1 MPSPD
6 RPPPAGVPP
15 HIDASP
21 ANGAPTSL
29 VLPLATLQALW
40 HQSRATASPSTPATR
55 NGRNLNGLL
64 IAHGRL
70 ALQTAG
76 LQTQA
81 LAGPLRS
88 TPLADAWTPP
98 DPLLGPSEGVC
109 LVVIA
114 SAAPRAAISGAAP
127 DAALT
132 LETAEDWLAQ
142 HARAWRLVSRALR
155 PVLALFWMSADG
167 AGFLGWRSARGEW
180 SAIAWLEL
188 PGSALRRV
196 HMGQS
201 LARLPVTPDLLPG
214 MEANV
219 NEQTGDH
226 DPDLDRYSRPRRALG
241 ASVLHTLQYRSTVV
255 IGLGRTGSPL
265 VHSAVR
271 LGMPVLGL
279 DPDVVEP
286 HNLDGDFSPLHEGWT
301 KASALRKQL
310 TPLARPGAAP
320 DLRALDVASPAA
332 GALIAATDGAIV
344 TAVDN
349 SRALLWANAWALAL
363 GRVHIVIASG
373 LSGPGGLAEAELR
386 VLLPGEACVLCAG
399 GLAESLERVLA
410 GLSEPHAPR
419 NAPFSEERPGSLR
432 SWSVLAGHHA
442 LRALEQVAAGRVR
455 HSLFRRLTEQDDGG
469 LRVEERAV
477 LKPVGGAFGGVE
489 CPMCRQLGG
498 AGLRAVS
505 AERLRQLLGAF
516 GNPP

>member
-1 MPSPD
+1 MVSPFPSGAA
-6 RPPPAGVPP
+6 RQPAAVAD
-15 HIDASP
+15 DAP
-21 ANGAPTSL
+21 ATL
-29 VLPLATLQALW
+29 VLPLAGLQTLW
-40 HQSRATASPSTPATR
+40 HHRRSGGPRRASADSSGAR
-55 NGRNLNGLL
+55 LSADLA
-64 IAHGRL
+64 IAHGSL
-70 ALQTAG
+70 VLQAAAG
-76 LQTQA
+76 HSLA
-81 LAGPLRS
+81 LAGPLRP

-98 DPLLGPSEGVC
+98 DPLQGPRDGVC
-109 LVVIA
+109 LVVLA
-114 SAAPRAAISGAAP
+114 SARPPMVAP
-127 DAALT
+127 T
-132 LETAEDWLAQ
+132 LPSAEDWLQ
-142 HARAWRLVSRALR
+142 RHASAWRLSSRALR
-155 PVLALFWMSADG
+155 PALALLWMSDAG
-167 AGFLGWRSARGEW
+167 EGFLGWRSATGRW
-180 SAIAWLEL
+180 SAMAWLDL
-188 PGSALRRV
+188 PGSGLRRV
-196 HMGQS
+196 FMG
-201 LARLPVTPDLLPG
+201 LTTARPVMGDGPRPIGVPGPTMNPPPALPPD
-214 MEANV
+214 A
-219 NEQTGDH
+219 QA
-226 DPDLDRYSRPRRALG
+226 DPDLDRYSRQRLALG
-241 ASVLHTLQYRSTVV
+241 APVLHTLQHRSTVV

-301 KASALRKQL
+301 KAAALRKQL

-373 LSGPGGLAEAELR
+373 LNPSGGPGGLAEAELR

-399 GLAESLERVLA
+399 GLAEPVDRVLA
-410 GLSEPHAPR
+410 SLGEPHAPR
-419 NAPFSEERPGSLR
+419 AAPFSDERPGSLR

-469 LRVEERAV
+469 LRVEERTV
-477 LKPVGGAFGGVE
+477 LKPVGGVE

-498 AGLRAVS
+498 AGLGAVS
-505 AERLRQLLGAF
+505 ADLLRRLLESSRT
-516 GNPP
+516 P